1 MSWTPAHD
9 VVFCREILF
18 QNPYSEKKKSVQRSA
33 IWDSIA
39 DKLSDIDQPKFTVD
53 KRSVRDHISILI
65 KRQKRKVAA
74 EEKAS
79 GINPEP
85 TELDNALE
93 QIMALEETADVELA
107 ELNNEKKEKV
117 EQDKLTAT
125 DMRKKAM
132 EKLGDTQKRQRE
144 EGDQKT
150 RKSRRNGNDA
160 LQFLKEKADKDMELK
175 REEIRLKQSQQSLE
189 EKRVEVLLLQ
199 QKQQQDNQIIQQEQ
213 QRQMMNMHMLL
224 MSQQQEQTKALMSLV
239 EKIAH
244 K

>member
-1 MSWTPAHD
+1 MSGGELYIFSTTAYSVNFILIQHTIYSASLCRSLCPLGHQHWLC
-9 VVFCREILF
+9 FC
-18 QNPYSEKKKSVQRSA
+18 
-33 IWDSIA
+33 
-39 DKLSDIDQPKFTVD
+39 D

-65 KRQKRKVAA
+65 KQQKRKVAV

-117 EQDKLTAT
+117 EQDKLTPT

-175 REEIRLKQSQQSLE
+175 REEISLKQSQQSLE

-199 QKQQQDNQIIQQEQ
+199 QKQQDNQIIQQEQ